1 MSSLPTTACRYDDTG
16 ITIAIM
22 VRVPLTAEQIERGR
36 LLGAALREARGPLTM
51 VEVAA
56 RAHVSVETL
65 RKIETGRS
73 PSPEFFT
80 IANICSALGI
90 TMEQLILKGSSS
102 GSGVSAAS

>member
-1 MSSLPTTACRYDDTG
+1 VCRYYYTG
-16 ITIAIM
+16 ITIAAM
-22 VRVPLTAEQIERGR
+22 VRVPLTAEQIDRGR
-36 LLGAALREARGPLTM
+36 LLGAALREARGSLTM

-90 TMEQLILKGSSS
+90 TMEQLVLEGSSS
-102 GSGVSAAS
+102 TSDVSAAS

>member
-1 MSSLPTTACRYDDTG
+1 MAV
-16 ITIAIM
+16 M
-22 VRVPLTAEQIERGR
+22 VRVPLTAEQLERGR
-36 LLGAALREARGPLTM
+36 LMGAALREARGALTM

-80 IANICSALGI
+80 IANICGALGI
-90 TMEQLILKGSSS
+90 TMEQLVLRGSSS
-102 GSGVSAAS
+102 TAGVTAAS

>member
-1 MSSLPTTACRYDDTG
+1 VSPLATAAYRYNYTG
-16 ITIAIM
+16 ITIVGM

-36 LLGAALREARGPLTM
+36 LLGGALREARGPLTM

-56 RAHVSVETL
+56 RAQVSVETL

-80 IANICSALGI
+80 IANICGALGI
-90 TMEQLILKGSSS
+90 TMEQLVLKGSRSAP
-102 GSGVSAAS
+102 GVSAAS

>member
-1 MSSLPTTACRYDDTG
+1 VSSLPTTACRYDYTG

-80 IANICSALGI
+80 IANICGVLGI

-102 GSGVSAAS
+102 VSAAS

>member
-1 MSSLPTTACRYDDTG
+1 MIPYRYDYAG

-22 VRVPLTAEQIERGR
+22 VRVPLTTEQIDRGR
-36 LLGAALREARGPLTM
+36 LLGAALREARGPRTM

-80 IANICSALGI
+80 IANICGALGI
-90 TMEQLILKGSSS
+90 TMEQLVVNGSRSP
-102 GSGVSAAS
+102 SGVSAAS

>member
-1 MSSLPTTACRYDDTG
+1 
-16 ITIAIM
+16 M

-65 RKIETGRS
+65 RKIETGPRTRPVVRRTS
-73 PSPEFFT
+73 KAS
-80 IANICSALGI
+80 
-90 TMEQLILKGSSS
+90 
-102 GSGVSAAS
+102 SAAAAVGSVVAATASARSR

>member
-1 MSSLPTTACRYDDTG
+1 
-16 ITIAIM
+16 M

-36 LLGAALREARGPLTM
+36 LLGAALREARGTLTM

-56 RAHVSVETL
+56 RARVSVETL

-80 IANICSALGI
+80 IANICTALGI
-90 TMEQLILKGSSS
+90 TMERLVLEGCSSA
-102 GSGVSAAS
+102 SGVSAAS

>member
-1 MSSLPTTACRYDDTG
+1 
-16 ITIAIM
+16 M

-80 IANICSALGI
+80 IANICGVLGI

-102 GSGVSAAS
+102 VSAAS

>member
-1 MSSLPTTACRYDDTG
+1 
-16 ITIAIM
+16 
-22 VRVPLTAEQIERGR
+22 
-36 LLGAALREARGPLTM
+36 M

-90 TMEQLILKGSSS
+90 TMEQLLLKGSGSVS
-102 GSGVSAAS
+102 GASAAS